1 MGLSEPQSLAVAG
14 TVGVALDFF
23 THAGFDDARRPSPT
37 EVVPCGLL
45 SQFLRRLSSR
55 LHPPL
60 AQVPAEVEA
69 CRLSGLAAIKERSP
83 SLDQITLD
91 MESLAVSKANTKV
104 GDTPIK
110 MVVMGEAY
118 LQRDKTDK
126 PNRFVCLLSDKGKV
140 VLTFFTEQ

>member
-1 MGLSEPQSLAVAG
+1 MRFAFAVLVTSLVM
-14 TVGVALDFF
+14 
-23 THAGFDDARRPSPT
+23 
-37 EVVPCGLL
+37 
-45 SQFLRRLSSR
+45 SSSV
-55 LHPPL
+55 L

-91 MESLAVSKANTKV
+91 IQSLAVSKANTKV
-104 GDTPIK
+104 GDTPIR
-110 MVVMGEAY
+110 MVVMGDAY

-126 PNRFVCLLSDKGKV
+126 PNRFVCLLSDNNKV

>member
-1 MGLSEPQSLAVAG
+1 MRLAFAVLATSLVA
-14 TVGVALDFF
+14 
-23 THAGFDDARRPSPT
+23 
-37 EVVPCGLL
+37 
-45 SQFLRRLSSR
+45 SSFVS
-55 LHPPL
+55 

-69 CRLSGLAAIKERSP
+69 CRLSGLVAVKERSP

-110 MVVMGEAY
+110 MVVMGDAY

-126 PNRFVCLLSDKGKV
+126 PNRFVCLLSDKGRV

>member
-1 MGLSEPQSLAVAG
+1 MRLAFAVLATSLVA
-14 TVGVALDFF
+14 
-23 THAGFDDARRPSPT
+23 
-37 EVVPCGLL
+37 
-45 SQFLRRLSSR
+45 SSSAF
-55 LHPPL
+55 
-60 AQVPAEVEA
+60 AQVPVEVEA

-91 MESLAVSKANTKV
+91 MESLAVSKANTNV
-104 GDTPIK
+104 GDMPIK
-110 MVVMGEAY
+110 MVVMGDAY